1 MPQHQSPPVGLL
13 PRPDDHRAHAAA
25 GPERT
30 PYDLPTIAAQCARI
44 AHADL
49 ESLDIAAELAWVSDA
64 AAAAAGR
71 GIPIEEI
78 LQAVHEAVCAALAT
92 PAPATVTGP
101 TTPMRYL
108 ARTSTTVRALDLL
121 TSTISSAYVL
131 QLRALTHSSPEETLA
146 AALLAGTASSTQAR
160 QCGIETAGEYH
171 VLALT
176 IQSRRDSPRPDP
188 MRSGP
193 LHPDSSRRDSLRRD
207 LPSPYQPPSDH
218 RRPNPARPDSPP
230 QDSSRADSPAP
241 HSSRSAPPA
250 NSLAPAVHPRPGR
263 SGALRRMQAELA
275 GRYPGRALAV
285 LSDDGGTLLIPVDG
299 PPAEAVISQLS
310 RVAGVPITA
319 ASVTAATAE
328 IPEAAERAHTTL
340 DVVQRLG
347 LPSGIHHFT
356 DLALEYQLTRPGPGR
371 EHLGRL
377 LAPLDDHPELLT
389 TLRCHLASDLSRSC
403 TARRLHVHANT
414 VDYRLK
420 RIAQLTGL
428 DLTRAD
434 GVWLL
439 RSAFVAHSYARGSRG
454 AA

>member
-92 PAPATVTGP
+92 PAPAKVTGP

-160 QCGIETAGEYH
+160 QCGIEAADEYH

-176 IQSRRDSPRPDP
+176 IPSRRDSP
-188 MRSGP
+188 
-193 LHPDSSRRDSLRRD
+193 
-207 LPSPYQPPSDH
+207 PSPVN
-218 RRPNPARPDSPP
+218 R
-230 QDSSRADSPAP
+230 
-241 HSSRSAPPA
+241 
-250 NSLAPAVHPRPGR
+250 RPGR

-340 DVVQRLG
+340 DVAQRLG

-389 TLRCHLASDLSRSC
+389 TLHCHLASDLSRSC
-403 TARRLHVHANT
+403 TARWLHVHANT

-439 RSAFVAHSYARGSRG
+439 RSAFVAHSYARGGRVG
-454 AA
+454 A